1 MQFPKLFDIMS
12 PVRRGGQRWKSIPV
26 TVFHLRN
33 LSKILDR
40 TPNAAA
46 RRLKHHN
53 VGKEEHVLK
62 KRFPALILSL
72 TLLFCVTAYAAEPC
86 FVVHLPEK
94 PVEAGEDFTVT
105 VDLTGNPGILNIQF
119 TLSFDRE
126 RMECTDMKIGE
137 LLAAQAMASAVN
149 PDAKSGAKLAS
160 VATDIIEGDG
170 QVAVYHFRAKEK
182 LSDFHFSL
190 EKIDLGN
197 QSRENIDVI
206 VTGGGGTDTASG
218 KPDTDTASGK
228 SGTDTASRDDD
239 KPDTD
244 ATSTKP
250 DTDTTST
257 KPDTD
262 AASGKSETSAAVSGG
277 DAQPLFTDIAG
288 TWAESYIR
296 EAAEQNLFQGY
307 PDGTFRPDNHLTRA
321 QFMMVLWNLAG
332 RPAVPDETPFKDMGG
347 QIQNFRHAV
356 AWAYAKGY
364 VNGTSPDTFS
374 PGEPLTR
381 QAAVKIL
388 FAYNGSKRGTE
399 VMITSVY
406 DDIFSDSGRISAW
419 AKDAMYWAVY
429 QKIISGT
436 SSSTLE
442 PGGTVTRAQLAAMM
456 VRYAERFPR

>member
-1 MQFPKLFDIMS
+1 ML
-12 PVRRGGQRWKSIPV
+12 
-26 TVFHLRN
+26 
-33 LSKILDR
+33 
-40 TPNAAA
+40 
-46 RRLKHHN
+46 
-53 VGKEEHVLK
+53 
-62 KRFPALILSL
+62 KRFPALILL
-72 TLLFCVTAYAAEPC
+72 LALLFCVTAHAAEPC
-86 FVVHLPEK
+86 LVVHLPEG
-94 PVEAGEDFTVT
+94 PFEAGENFTVT

-149 PDAKSGAKLAS
+149 PYAKSGAKLAS

-197 QSRENIDVI
+197 QNRENIDVI

-218 KPDTDTASGK
+218 KSDADTASAKSGTDAASGKPDTDTA
-228 SGTDTASRDDD
+228 
-239 KPDTD
+239 
-244 ATSTKP
+244 
-250 DTDTTST
+250 ST

-296 EAAEQNLFQGY
+296 AAAKQNLFQGY
-307 PDGTFRPDNHLTRA
+307 PDGTFRPDNHLTRV

-436 SSSTLE
+436 SPSTLD

>member
-1 MQFPKLFDIMS
+1 M
-12 PVRRGGQRWKSIPV
+12 
-26 TVFHLRN
+26 
-33 LSKILDR
+33 
-40 TPNAAA
+40 
-46 RRLKHHN
+46 
-53 VGKEEHVLK
+53 K

-105 VDLTGNPGILNIQF
+105 VDLTGNPGIRGIRF
-119 TLSFDRE
+119 ALSFDRK
-126 RMECTDMKIGE
+126 RMECAGMKIGT
-137 LLAAQAMASAVN
+137 LLATQETVNSVN
-149 PDAKSGAKLAS
+149 PDAKSGAMLAA

-206 VTGGGGTDTASG
+206 VTGGGTDTASRDDDKPDTDTASG
-218 KPDTDTASGK
+218 KPDTDTASVK

-244 ATSTKP
+244 AASVKSG
-250 DTDTTST
+250 TDTASA

-296 EAAEQNLFQGY
+296 AAAEQNLFQGY
-307 PDGTFRPDNHLTRA
+307 PDGTFRPDNHLTRV

-381 QAAVKIL
+381 QATVKIL
-388 FAYNGSKRGTE
+388 FAYNGSARGTE

-436 SSSTLE
+436 SPSTLE

-456 VRYAERFPR
+456 VRYVERFPR